1 MPFPKHIK
9 RHEFTYRF
17 KKQWGQLYWFDF
29 GEAPSEQRTFAEVH
43 PALIVSD
50 PTITLPGTVL
60 ILPITGAEHKRRGYE
75 FHVDVTTEECPE
87 LDKDSIA
94 KVDQIYCVPDQLLP
108 DQYFIGKLRPAT
120 MRKIYAKLLKV
131 LGMPNFIK
139 DEPQ

>member
-1 MPFPKHIK
+1 MSF
-9 RHEFTYRF
+9 
-17 KKQWGQLYWFDF
+17 
-29 GEAPSEQRTFAEVH
+29 
-43 PALIVSD
+43 
-50 PTITLPGTVL
+50 
-60 ILPITGAEHKRRGYE
+60 
-75 FHVDVTTEECPE
+75 E